1 MKYDDASWHN
11 GNEFPETS
19 PDEYGGTH
27 IALFLKWCFIKG
39 WTGETHLD
47 EEPEDVKKVING
59 ELTATEFLFNYCD
72 GKLTNEDFSKEG
84 NNFAELYYGDNGLYL
99 NDYSEQFYELMYIE
113 PEEKHNYTQLSNT
126 IEQRYKSNILTE
138 EQLKKSKPLWKFW

>member
-11 GNEFPETS
+11 GNKFPEIS
-19 PDEYGGTH
+19 PDEYGDTH

-39 WTGETHLD
+39 WAGDIHLD
-47 EEPEDVKKVING
+47 EEPEDVKKVINS
-59 ELTATEFLFNYCD
+59 ELSATEFFFNYCD
-72 GKLTNEDFSKEG
+72 GKLTDEDFNKEG

-99 NDYSEQFYELMYIE
+99 NDYSELFYELMYTE
-113 PEEKHNYTQLSNT
+113 PEEKHNYPQLSNI

-138 EQLKKSKPLWKFW
+138 EQLKKSKPWWKFW